1 MCDYS
6 TGLVIL
12 VGGGGG
18 ILDFKWQGWSNGG
31 KNQNPNKFLDQKLTP
46 KNPMLHFRALASLV
60 VLYSQNYSCMWPK
73 YTGIT
78 TTLRIGLN
86 TPKNLYLNQVT
97 QKRLLTKYPT
107 QRNPGIENFKP
118 PKILWSFLSFEIW
131 STHPGLVIWRP
142 RVQVPPWPLAGF
154 VLGSLSVNPQWC
166 L

>member
-1 MCDYS
+1 MRDYS

-12 VGGGGG
+12 VGWGGG
-18 ILDFKWQGWSNGG
+18 ILDFKWQGWSNGS

-78 TTLRIGLN
+78 TTLRIGFN

-97 QKRLLTKYPT
+97 QKKTTHQISYPKKS
-107 QRNPGIENFKP
+107 RNWKFQT
-118 PKILWSFLSFEIW
+118 PKNPLII
-131 STHPGLVIWRP
+131 PVIWDLEYP
-142 RVQVPPWPLAGF
+142 SWGCHLEAPSSSPALATCWIC
-154 VLGSLSVNPQWC
+154 SW
-166 L
+166 